1 MNKLNWK
8 STILDD
14 ENIMFSSR
22 NDLCLS
28 GKKCKKNHVLH
39 NEKLSLP
46 HYPSCVET
54 ILLYKA

>member
-28 GKKCKKNHVLH
+28 GKKCKKKSCPPQWKTVRPL
-39 NEKLSLP
+39 
-46 HYPSCVET
+46 YPSFVET